1 MKSLSGGT
9 GDAGRKSSNGGV
21 KQRDKTLQ
29 VYFAINGFQK
39 LSITSLNWG
48 AQIIKRNII
57 SGKCCEIYKDK

>member
-1 MKSLSGGT
+1 MLGLGGK
-9 GDAGRKSSNGGV
+9 AVMGGV
-21 KQRDKTLQ
+21 KQRDKTLL
-29 VYFAINGFQK
+29 VHFGINDFQK